1 MQGKTLEQDLYLAL
15 LQVGITIDLLFLLRL
30 L

>member
-15 LQVGITIDLLFLLRL
+15 LQVGITIDLLFLLHL